1 MSNKYL
7 IVLRISESYC
17 GKKFIRQP
25 KKNVMIKSNAAT
37 KSNNV
42 NLINHDI
49 VQHWMSY
56 LSFLTDVL
64 FSDIITAYA
73 LENESI
79 FLFRESRSK
88 DITLGRTGLYFEK
101 AAETKRRIKMTRKRT
116 KYKTILSTN
125 MQRTDQPRK
134 EGNTSLRSY
143 FC

>member
-1 MSNKYL
+1 MTL
-7 IVLRISESYC
+7 
-17 GKKFIRQP
+17 
-25 KKNVMIKSNAAT
+25 
-37 KSNNV
+37 
-42 NLINHDI
+42 
-49 VQHWMSY
+49 
-56 LSFLTDVL
+56 
-64 FSDIITAYA
+64 ITAYA

-88 DITLGRTGLYFEK
+88 DITLSRAGLCFEK
-101 AAETKRRIKMTRKRT
+101 AAETKRRIKMVRKRT

>member
-1 MSNKYL
+1 
-7 IVLRISESYC
+7 
-17 GKKFIRQP
+17 
-25 KKNVMIKSNAAT
+25 
-37 KSNNV
+37 
-42 NLINHDI
+42 
-49 VQHWMSY
+49 MSY

-116 KYKTILSTN
+116 KYKTVLSTN

-134 EGNTSLRSY
+134 EGNTSLLSY